1 MIYVIQDRKEVDT
14 MLAAIKTYLLRKTD
28 DIQTRKAIKI
38 SLMDIAKISEKTGG
52 LSMKYII
59 DFKDPFLSDYSE
71 EHDEIFD
78 TREDAEKRLSEYPED
93 DRNQLEI
100 IEI

>member
-1 MIYVIQDRKEVDT
+1 
-14 MLAAIKTYLLRKTD
+14 
-28 DIQTRKAIKI
+28 
-38 SLMDIAKISEKTGG
+38 
-52 LSMKYII
+52 MKYII